1 MSPSASPTLESFHVR
16 CPSCTSEYPVDPE
29 RVPLEG
35 ILAVCSS
42 CMRAFPVELP
52 DELTRAIEERL
63 GGPAEKPSS
72 AMVDAPPEPAPP
84 DPEPVAPPPEP
95 APPAEGPTDSPTE
108 TAPPRQEPQEPD
120 LAIHDLRGLAEE
132 ALAEDEAEA
141 EPAPAGEAALSRG
154 LARFGRRDPHERA
167 RRLARV
173 LVSDIIA
180 YFPEKHAEAVE
191 RGTVKEEFEDEVQ
204 KSRKEYVDQ
213 VGHEIA
219 ESTDYFREALNEVL
233 ARGREV
239 Y

>member
-1 MSPSASPTLESFHVR
+1 MSPSASPTLESFRVS
-16 CPSCTSEYPVDPE
+16 CPSCASEYPVDPV
-29 RVPLEG
+29 RVPVEG

-42 CMRAFPVELP
+42 CMRAFPVELSA
-52 DELTRAIEERL
+52 ELAQVVEERL
-63 GGPAEKPSS
+63 AGPEEQPSS
-72 AMVDAPPEPAPP
+72 AIVDAPPEPAAP
-84 DPEPVAPPPEP
+84 DPEPVTTPPEP
-95 APPAEGPTDSPTE
+95 APPDQEPPDSPTE
-108 TAPPRQEPQEPD
+108 TAPPPQEPQEPD
-120 LAIHDLRGLAEE
+120 PATHDLRGLAEE

-141 EPAPAGEAALSRG
+141 EPPPAGEAALSRG

-191 RGTVKEEFEDEVQ
+191 QGTVKEEFEDEVQ
-204 KSRKEYVDQ
+204 KSWKEYVDQ